1 MAWSLPKSVWGLA
14 KALHRPAARFFKQ
27 LPGLGLIALAIF
39 SSVLFINKASER
51 KLSDLENIQ
60 FQIITM
66 SIGLVGS
73 YLLGG
78 ATARE
83 SAMDIVRPHAKSA
96 FRRVLSLYASLGR
109 LNKTMEKIK
118 PTLASNPQ
126 AIAAIERFQDLVIEQ
141 INTSGDTIED
151 WGDIVPDEV
160 AKIKE
165 KTASLE
171 GLTLN
176 Q

>member
-1 MAWSLPKSVWGLA
+1 MAWSLPKSVSALA
-14 KALHRPAARFFKQ
+14 KAMHRPATRFFKQ
-27 LPGLGLIALAIF
+27 LPGFGLIALAILI
-39 SSVLFINKASER
+39 SILFINKASER

-60 FQIITM
+60 FQVITM
-66 SIGLVGS
+66 GIGLLGS
-73 YLLGG
+73 YWLGS

-109 LNKTMEKIK
+109 LNKTMEKVK
-118 PTLASNPQ
+118 PSLVSDSQ
-126 AIAAIERFQDLVIEQ
+126 AILAIERFQDLVIEQ

-165 KTASLE
+165 KTALLE
-171 GLTLN
+171 GLPPN